1 MTESYLY
8 FFRAG
13 NFEPLML
20 VGTFSLSLIAAAIF
34 ALAAASLN
42 CDFDLFS
49 GGVDYAG
56 CRLQASSSESEPLQ
70 KPLPLSLAFATKA
83 ALVSPQLK
91 DGLGS
96 GDDWINTP

>member
-1 MTESYLY
+1 
-8 FFRAG
+8 
-13 NFEPLML
+13 ML
-20 VGTFSLSLIAAAIF
+20 VGTFSIAAAVS

-70 KPLPLSLAFATKA
+70 KPFPLSLASATKA

-96 GDDWINTP
+96 GDDWINKTLERSILNLSES